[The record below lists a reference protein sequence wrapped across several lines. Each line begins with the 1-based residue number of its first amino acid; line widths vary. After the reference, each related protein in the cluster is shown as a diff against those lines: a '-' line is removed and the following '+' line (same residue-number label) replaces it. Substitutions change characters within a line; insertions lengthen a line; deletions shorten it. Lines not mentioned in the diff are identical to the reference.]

1 MAVTYLGLGSNLGN
15 RRKQLITAMA
25 LLAERAGDMLAYSAF
40 HETEAWGFVSENR
53 FLNAAVKLQTDLPPL
68 ALLHA
73 TQQIER
79 ELGRT
84 QKSDGTYHDRPIDI
98 DLLLYDELIL
108 ATPEL
113 VLPHPLMHERKFVM
127 EPLAEIAPFVI
138 HPLLKERIIDIT
150 ERL

>member
-1 MAVTYLGLGSNLGN
+1 MAISYLGLGSNLGN

-25 LLAERAGDMLAYSAF
+25 LLAERAGDILAFSAF

-53 FLNAAVKLQTDLPPL
+53 FLNAAVKLQTGLPPL
-68 ALLHA
+68 ALLHT

-98 DLLLYDELIL
+98 DILLYDDLIFE
-108 ATPEL
+108 APEL

-127 EPLAEIAPFVI
+127 EPLAEIAPLTV
-138 HPLLKERIIDIT
+138 HPLLKERIIDINK
-150 ERL
+150 RL

>member
-40 HETEAWGFVSENR
+40 HETEAWVFVSENR

-127 EPLAEIAPFVI
+127 EPLSEIAPFLI
-138 HPLLKERIIDIT
+138 HPLLKERIIDIN